1 VRISI
6 LALLLLFVT
15 GGGPGHALSFTPY
28 KCNVNTTTDYIWT
41 LDSASLEDGFELDE
55 AKLPAINYGNN
66 IRNTR
71 HFYANSYVRYFDI
84 HATTWF
90 AEVPYDKFRMSQG
103 TGTAYD
109 VSYNTG
115 TPFWTSYSGSLSNV
129 LQYEGVDML
138 FLTDNS
144 VTMSGFNIDRV
155 RVKCQPFLGPV
166 EPNNLM
172 VLHERYTGIL
182 LAQDDVVNFRV
193 AGAHSGNSL
202 NISLWGPPGANR
214 DVDLYVR
221 CAAQPTPSI
230 YTAAS
235 LGASTYEYVRVSA
248 TQCASSSE
256 LHITVHNRGSSSGSF
271 HLMTSEA
278 KNSSYRSLHVGV
290 EGGTSGELS
299 AVRATML
306 DAAKQFYGLT
316 EGQMLLEDVT
326 VTAYAVGPGPYWGDP
341 GVTWPSVVAACQA
354 GCAPST
360 CDICFYRKSGGAG
373 FATTGITVVEAG
385 AWGDPD
391 LVVHELMH
399 NILAINWDEYDWTN
413 KCNTCGHG
421 INQNSWSRSNNLC
434 YGIPALQTNHPK
446 DKAAGCVSDT
456 HSSGWHGQAA
466 GLIEPSGTP
475 DIYNFVSHPFLGVI
489 NVH

>member
-1 VRISI
+1 MKRSLISI

-182 LAQDDVVNFRV
+182 LAQDPIAEIPSISRCGAHLARIETSIFTCGAQHNPLHQSTQPHLSAPPPMSMFEFLQLNARHLPSCTSPSTIEGAVRV
-193 AGAHSGNSL
+193 A
-202 NISLWGPPGANR
+202 
-214 DVDLYVR
+214 
-221 CAAQPTPSI
+221 
-230 YTAAS
+230 
-235 LGASTYEYVRVSA
+235 STS
-248 TQCASSSE
+248 
-256 LHITVHNRGSSSGSF
+256 
-271 HLMTSEA
+271 
-278 KNSSYRSLHVGV
+278 
-290 EGGTSGELS
+290 
-299 AVRATML
+299 
-306 DAAKQFYGLT
+306 
-316 EGQMLLEDVT
+316 
-326 VTAYAVGPGPYWGDP
+326 
-341 GVTWPSVVAACQA
+341 
-354 GCAPST
+354 
-360 CDICFYRKSGGAG
+360 
-373 FATTGITVVEAG
+373 
-385 AWGDPD
+385 
-391 LVVHELMH
+391 
-399 NILAINWDEYDWTN
+399 
-413 KCNTCGHG
+413 
-421 INQNSWSRSNNLC
+421 
-434 YGIPALQTNHPK
+434 
-446 DKAAGCVSDT
+446 
-456 HSSGWHGQAA
+456 
-466 GLIEPSGTP
+466 
-475 DIYNFVSHPFLGVI
+475 
-489 NVH
+489 